1 MDFVRP
7 CVAKG
12 VRSAP
17 TIAALP
23 LTLLGPL
30 CGPIATQGRSH
41 RPLPQAAPRGC
52 PQRLPHRPP
61 GHYIPSID
69 TSNAFR
75 L

>member
-1 MDFVRP
+1 MWERP

-23 LTLLGPL
+23 LKLLGPL

-41 RPLPQAAPRGC
+41 RRPH
-52 PQRLPHRPP
+52 RLPGR
-61 GHYIPSID
+61 YIPPNG
-69 TSNAFR
+69 TSNAFH